1 MYCVDRFVQHNDSGD
16 NFFKDELKRRNVKVE
31 YGLKL
36 VEINKDLSEA
46 VFEDV
51 KTGSRETR
59 KYNHLY

>member
-1 MYCVDRFVQHNDSGD
+1 
-16 NFFKDELKRRNVKVE
+16 VKVE